1 MLSYTIGKEAG
12 DKRQDMKWRGEG
24 QSVVSVNQPVVV
36 PRYFL
41 GGKNPLVV
49 QGYKLNCTVRRV
61 YHKNLKD
68 ST

>member
-1 MLSYTIGKEAG
+1 
-12 DKRQDMKWRGEG
+12 MKWRGEG